1 MDFLVS
7 TEDSTKELMMWKQ
20 PKKTHVYKRGRLPRS
35 VYGQTNRKP
44 VVIKKV
50 RLYSQF
56 LGELKLL
63 DGFFSQTLVVF
74 LFNYETN

>member
-1 MDFLVS
+1 MGTAKENPRVQAGS
-7 TEDSTKELMMWKQ
+7 TTALC
-20 PKKTHVYKRGRLPRS
+20 RLRY

-56 LGELKLL
+56 LGELNLL
-63 DGFFSQTLVVF
+63 DGFFSQTLVLF

>member
-35 VYGQTNRKP
+35 VAYAKFTDKRTENQT
-44 VVIKKV
+44 
-50 RLYSQF
+50 
-56 LGELKLL
+56 
-63 DGFFSQTLVVF
+63 
-74 LFNYETN
+74 